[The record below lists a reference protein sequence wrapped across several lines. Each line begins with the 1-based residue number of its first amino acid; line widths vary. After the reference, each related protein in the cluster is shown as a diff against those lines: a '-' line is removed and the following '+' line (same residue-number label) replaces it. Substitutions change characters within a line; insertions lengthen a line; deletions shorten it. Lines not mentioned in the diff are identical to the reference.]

1 MTEAADQERFEQ
13 AAQLRD
19 ALKTIETLRTRQ
31 QKMASPEFGDRDAFG
46 LKLGPAG
53 AVVQVF
59 QMRRGRV
66 VERTELVTDP
76 VALGSLD
83 DVSPDREDGAGEP
96 ARENEAV
103 LTPSEAG
110 LPGLT
115 ECDVLQ
121 AAVQQ
126 FYTDHAAPPEIHVPV
141 PFPAADAELLE
152 NWLSERSER
161 RVRIMVPRRGEKR
174 GLLDLASRNA
184 EVAYQARFNE
194 NVAAN
199 YDALETLRAVLALPS
214 LPRRIECFDISTIQG
229 SETVA
234 SMVVCEDGR
243 MKKGEYRKFKIRG
256 SRLAGSRVAVGV
268 GDREQSGVESARLE
282 SCAGRRTQD
291 VPAIAPTRTR
301 DREPRTADPG
311 RLRLHAR
318 GRHAPVSQAA
328 RERRAVSRT

>member
-1 MTEAADQERFEQ
+1 
-13 AAQLRD
+13 
-19 ALKTIETLRTRQ
+19 
-31 QKMASPEFGDRDAFG
+31 MAPD
-46 LKLGPAG
+46 AG
-53 AVVQVF
+53 AAP
-59 QMRRGRV
+59 
-66 VERTELVTDP
+66 TD
-76 VALGSLD
+76 
-83 DVSPDREDGAGEP
+83 
-96 ARENEAV
+96 
-103 LTPSEAG
+103 AG

-126 FYTDHAAPPEIHVPV
+126 FYSEHPAPPEIHVPV
-141 PFPAADAELLE
+141 PFPAAETELLE

-256 SRLAGSRVAVGV
+256 TRVAGPRVRGPGGLFDGPGLNTGV
-268 GDREQSGVESARLE
+268 GEVAEAGDSAHD
-282 SCAGRRTQD
+282 TD
-291 VPAIAPTRTR
+291 FAPT
-301 DREPRTADPG
+301 EPRTASREPRILDDFASM
-311 RLRLHAR
+311 HEVVIA
-318 GRHAPVSQAA
+318 AVSQAA
-328 RERRAVSRT
+328 RKRRAVSRPDPDRRRQGAVVGGL